1 MTKVIFFE
9 KKFRKNLHGSQKLR
23 NFASQIRNKDVSRLL
38 GYGVMVTLQIL
49 VLPFLVR
56 VRVSQLKAFIFQRWM
71 LFLYTINTLYYFFY
85 VTLHGIG
92 GLLPSIVK
100 KILKISKRH
109 QYIST
114 IYEHRQLGIIRQ
126 DTVSRRPPQVAY

>member
-49 VLPFLVR
+49 VLRFLVR
-56 VRVSQLKAFIFQRWM
+56 VRVSQRNRQAMLGDFFLFIYSLKYSFKVMSW
-71 LFLYTINTLYYFFY
+71 
-85 VTLHGIG
+85 
-92 GLLPSIVK
+92 
-100 KILKISKRH
+100 
-109 QYIST
+109 
-114 IYEHRQLGIIRQ
+114 
-126 DTVSRRPPQVAY
+126 